1 MSRYL
6 SAFVILLF
14 LFAGCSQKSPH
25 PPKEPKQQ
33 YRAFDYEYD
42 YIIHALYYKEH
53 GDYGR
58 AYLLFDE
65 LYKKT
70 GNPDYKIESIKLLIA
85 GKRYEDAQR
94 ELSQLMKKFPENVTL
109 YRLYTVTELRLN
121 KADEALKSAQKAVE
135 LEPENLQNI
144 DMLASIYL
152 IKGMYQQAYDVYDR
166 YYATHHD
173 DTTVV
178 KMASILYHQFKKPQD
193 AIRLLETHSKMIG
206 CSENVCLFL
215 AELYRQNNDLENLAD
230 VYARMY
236 DVTKTAEYARK
247 AAEIYAYKK
256 EFDKAEKLLI
266 ASKADDKLLLAIYK
280 HTRAYDKAS
289 ALAERLYEQTLDP
302 LWLAEY
308 SILIYEGSPKKD
320 DPKLLKKVIRSLS
333 RAFKEGVD
341 DPLYYNYLGYLLIDH
356 NIDVKWGIEL
366 VQKALKA
373 EPDSAF
379 YIDSLAWGHYKLGQ
393 CKKAYEE
400 MKKVIEKLGLKDEEI
415 KAHWKKIEK
424 CRSRKK

>member
-6 SAFVILLF
+6 SAFLTLF
-14 LFAGCSQKSPH
+14 LLLTGCSQKSPH
-25 PPKEPKQQ
+25 PGIAPEAKYK
-33 YRAFDYEYD
+33 AFDYEYD

-58 AYLLFDE
+58 AYIMFDE
-65 LYKKT
+65 LYRKT
-70 GNPDYKIESIKLLIA
+70 GNPEYKIESIKLLIA
-85 GKRYEDAQR
+85 GKRYEDA
-94 ELSQLMKKFPENVTL
+94 LKQLTALIEKYPDNVTL
-109 YRLYTVTELRLN
+109 YRLMTVAQLRLN
-121 KADEALKSAQKAVE
+121 RAEEALASAKKVVE
-135 LEPENLQNI
+135 LEPENVQNI
-144 DMLASIYL
+144 DLLASIYL
-152 IKGMYQQAYDVYDR
+152 IKGMNQKAYDVYES
-166 YYATHHD
+166 YYSTHHD

-178 KMASILYHQFKKPQD
+178 KMASILYHQYKKPQD

-206 CSENVCLFL
+206 CTENVCLFL

-236 DVTKTAEYARK
+236 DATKSSEYAQK

-266 ASKADDKLLLAIYK
+266 ESKADDKLLLAIYK
-280 HTRAYDKAS
+280 HTKAYEKA
-289 ALAERLYEQTLDP
+289 AKLAKDLYDQTLDP

-308 SILIYEGSPKKD
+308 GVLLYEAAPKKD
-320 DPKLLKKVIRSLS
+320 DPKLLKKVIRLLS
-333 RAFKEGVD
+333 EAFKEGVD

-356 NIDVKWGIEL
+356 DIDVKWGVDL
-366 VQKALKA
+366 VKKALRA

-379 YIDSLAWGHYKLGQ
+379 YIDSLAWGHYKLGECQ
-393 CKKAYEE
+393 KAYNE
-400 MKKVIEKLGLKDEEI
+400 MKKVIDKLGLKDEEI